1 MANVTVA
8 ADGSGNFSNV
18 GAALAVVPKRS
29 HRRFVIYIK
38 AGVYHENVTVQKD
51 QTNVVFV
58 GDGINKTVITAS
70 NSNASGAGTLYSPT
84 VAVYGDG
91 FTAQDITFENSA
103 GPSSEQAVAL
113 MCDADRS
120 TFYRC
125 SFTGYQDTLFA
136 RYQQQFYRE
145 CDVYGTV
152 DFIFGDAVAVF
163 QNCNLYAR
171 SPLHGQSNV
180 FTAQGRAEATG
191 GSGTVFH
198 NCTITAAPEL
208 DKSAVRSY
216 LGRPWEKYSR
226 TVVMQSFLDDLID
239 PKGWLEWNGT
249 FALDTL
255 FYAEYQNRGPG
266 ANTDNR
272 VKWPGYKLLN
282 SSVDAQPFTVRNFIQ
297 GDLWLPSTG
306 VPFHLDLITEA
317 CPLERQ
323 SGVLT
328 YGSLFNNATGSTVSL
343 RYRDPII
350 YCTNVHAISS
360 PSSPLY
366 TLIEG
371 MKIGNFEPGFLLFAA
386 FLTIQIFARTINGDE
401 GLIIKYCDNTTIPD
415 YCIAVLESDKRSF
428 SADLRGL
435 VNISIHLS
443 RANATN
449 TYKFINETLFPNA
462 TDPPMLRQCLQGC
475 IDIYGEA
482 VDALSRALGLLKKG
496 DYWTM
501 LVKIGVAVDVQYSC
515 EDMFIQFNVPVP
527 PSLALRDAVMFN
539 LTSVT
544 NDLGVLLRGLR
555 LLHSFP
561 MNK

>member
-1 MANVTVA
+1 MATLASLLYVIACMIPAVSLLHNLSDQFSFKQMTDLAVSSIESESWSVRYIFNAADVYQENVKRASPTSDCGVNGQFLFKQMANVTVA
-8 ADGSGNFSNV
+8 VDGTGNFNNV

-29 HRRFVIYIK
+29 QRRFVIYIK
-38 AGVYHENVTVQKD
+38 AGVYHENVTIKND

-58 GDGINKTVITAS
+58 GDGINITVITAS
-70 NSNASGAGTLYSPT
+70 YSNASGCGTLFSATLLIYTYTQNLNSHLYNAEIISRLQLRA
-84 VAVYGDG
+84 AVYGDG

-125 SFTGYQDTLFA
+125 SFRGYQDTLFA

-171 SPLHGQSNV
+171 SPLYGQSNV
-180 FTAQGRAEATG
+180 FTAQGRAEATR
-191 GSGTVFH
+191 GSGTVFQ

-239 PKGWLEWNGT
+239 PKGWLEWNGA

-306 VPFHLDLITEA
+306 VPFHLDL
-317 CPLERQ
+317 
-323 SGVLT
+323 
-328 YGSLFNNATGSTVSL
+328 
-343 RYRDPII
+343 
-350 YCTNVHAISS
+350 
-360 PSSPLY
+360 
-366 TLIEG
+366 
-371 MKIGNFEPGFLLFAA
+371 M
-386 FLTIQIFARTINGDE
+386 
-401 GLIIKYCDNTTIPD
+401 
-415 YCIAVLESDKRSF
+415 
-428 SADLRGL
+428 
-435 VNISIHLS
+435 
-443 RANATN
+443 
-449 TYKFINETLFPNA
+449 
-462 TDPPMLRQCLQGC
+462 
-475 IDIYGEA
+475 
-482 VDALSRALGLLKKG
+482 
-496 DYWTM
+496 
-501 LVKIGVAVDVQYSC
+501 
-515 EDMFIQFNVPVP
+515 
-527 PSLALRDAVMFN
+527 
-539 LTSVT
+539 
-544 NDLGVLLRGLR
+544 
-555 LLHSFP
+555 
-561 MNK
+561 